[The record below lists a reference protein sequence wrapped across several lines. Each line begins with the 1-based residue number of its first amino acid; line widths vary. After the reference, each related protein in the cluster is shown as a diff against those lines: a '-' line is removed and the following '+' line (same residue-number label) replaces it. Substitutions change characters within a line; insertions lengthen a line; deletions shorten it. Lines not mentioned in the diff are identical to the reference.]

1 MCLVKTHELPK
12 ISEEK
17 IKVYK
22 VLLYSANF
30 GLFTPYMKEEVKD
43 MKLEA
48 KRPYIDAVSHSFI
61 GEEGV
66 HAYVNP
72 KKALVEWL
80 YLNYHFE
87 RTSVTPKIYKA
98 IIPPKTHYWE
108 GRKEDGDIAA
118 TKLLIKEEVL
128 KI

>member
-12 ISEEK
+12 ISEEE

-22 VLLYSANF
+22 VLLHSANF

-48 KRPYIDAVSHSFI
+48 KHPYTDTVSLPFLE
-61 GEEGV
+61 GEGV
-66 HAYVNP
+66 HAFVNP

-80 YLNYHFE
+80 YWGNYYAG
-87 RTSVTPKIYKA
+87 TSVTPKIYKA
-98 IIPPKTHYWE
+98 IIPPKTPYWE

-118 TKLLIKEEVL
+118 TKLLIKEEIL
-128 KI
+128 RI

>member
-12 ISEEK
+12 ISEDK

-30 GLFTPYMKEEVKD
+30 GLLTPYMKEEVKD

-48 KRPYIDAVSHSFI
+48 KHPYTDTVSLPFLE
-61 GEEGV
+61 GEGV
-66 HAYVNP
+66 HAYINP
-72 KKALVEWL
+72 KKALIEWL
-80 YLNYHFE
+80 YLNSHFGG
-87 RTSVTPKIYKA
+87 TSMTPKIYKA